1 MQPETTQIE
10 TPVIVTE
17 PLPRQ
22 RHFLAVFFLS
32 FMWGT
37 FGIDRFY
44 LGKIW
49 TGILKLVTFGGF
61 GLWVL
66 IDLIVIMTG
75 TVKDKQGRETL
86 QAAEYKKFTHRL
98 VLISAIVIG
107 ALLLINGLALIAG
120 AYQLITMIQDG
131 NLQQIPGLES
141 LVPGANSGL
150 SPEDLQSLGL

>member
-1 MQPETTQIE
+1 MQPETIQ
-10 TPVIVTE
+10 TPTLIT
-17 PLPRQ
+17 PIKQLPKQ

-32 FMWGT
+32 YMWGT
-37 FGIDRFY
+37 FGVDRFY

-49 TGILKLVTFGGF
+49 TGLLKLVTFGGF
-61 GLWVL
+61 GFWVL

-86 QAAEYKKFTHRL
+86 QAAEYKKFTHKL
-98 VLISAIVIG
+98 VLISAIVLG

-131 NLQQIPGLES
+131 NLTQIPGLET

-150 SPEDLQSLGL
+150 SPEELQQLGL